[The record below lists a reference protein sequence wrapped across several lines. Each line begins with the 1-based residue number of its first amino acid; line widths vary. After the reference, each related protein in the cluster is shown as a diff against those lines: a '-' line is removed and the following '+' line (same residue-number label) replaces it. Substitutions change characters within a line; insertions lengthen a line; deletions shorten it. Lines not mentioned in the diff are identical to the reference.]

1 MKQEIAA
8 MRARCPDVLVA
19 TPNKLLF
26 LLGCERVKLQPL
38 FDDVRL
44 LVIDSADVQAAP
56 EFRYAMHL
64 LVLGPGPD
72 MLLSASNRSVRLH
85 KGLSH
90 KTGSCGQSRYL
101 VLCLP
106 VCMCR
111 IQQVS

>member
-1 MKQEIAA
+1 MVWLALTLAQLVTGGVPVKQEIAA

-56 EFRYAMHL
+56 EFRWA
-64 LVLGPGPD
+64 
-72 MLLSASNRSVRLH
+72 
-85 KGLSH
+85 
-90 KTGSCGQSRYL
+90 
-101 VLCLP
+101 
-106 VCMCR
+106 
-111 IQQVS
+111 